1 MTSTTGIRVSI
12 DVGCYQHSVAV
23 GLADGQLLDEFDID
37 HEAAGFSEF
46 FKRIDARQRQYGGA
60 VKVAMEGYN
69 GHARP
74 LDTLVRQHHYQLFNI
89 NNPQTWGSGLTF
101 QHSLLKLEKYGDH
114 IWPH

>member
-46 FKRIDARQRQYGGA
+46 FKLIDAPGTIG
-60 VKVAMEGYN
+60 VKPSQTIGVRSNIPTLLTKN
-69 GHARP
+69 G
-74 LDTLVRQHHYQLFNI
+74 
-89 NNPQTWGSGLTF
+89 
-101 QHSLLKLEKYGDH
+101 KLGD
-114 IWPH
+114 PNQCACLQFLPPRFR